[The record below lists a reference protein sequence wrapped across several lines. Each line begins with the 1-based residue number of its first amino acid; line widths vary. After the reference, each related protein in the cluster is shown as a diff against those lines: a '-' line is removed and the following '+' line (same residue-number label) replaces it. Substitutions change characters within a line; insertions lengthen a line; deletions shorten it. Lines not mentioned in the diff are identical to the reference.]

1 MRSREERS
9 QFFDTNIGPG
19 SALLAEE
26 NDLFINDSHYD
37 KVMFVENKIK
47 QQNNISLGFYTSQK
61 RSNASFILPVCPLM
75 NFHQD

>member
-37 KVMFVENKIK
+37 KVILYLLKTKIILAWAFIPAK
-47 QQNNISLGFYTSQK
+47 IYQMHHSY
-61 RSNASFILPVCPLM
+61 ACMSFFM
-75 NFHQD
+75 NFYQD

>member
-26 NDLFINDSHYD
+26 NDLFVNDSSYD
-37 KVMFVENKIK
+37 KVK
-47 QQNNISLGFYTSQK
+47 QVFKKGEEITKLGF
-61 RSNASFILPVCPLM
+61 
-75 NFHQD
+75 